1 MSDTNDKTTGVPR
14 SLDGMVGCQWGVGS
28 RAGACGKPTYGVV
41 NARGVE
47 DFPVCKDHAKY
58 AEELGWDFTANAK
71 ISGAFLCVRW
81 IYLLCGVADSLSNL
95 FACAIT
101 VLGSSIFRGSVT
113 LLNNSR
119 LHVHV

>member
-1 MSDTNDKTTGVPR
+1 MAIESYVHNV
-14 SLDGMVGCQWGVGS
+14 
-28 RAGACGKPTYGVV
+28 
-41 NARGVE
+41 
-47 DFPVCKDHAKY
+47 
-58 AEELGWDFTANAK
+58 K